1 MKKLMTTLFS
11 LVIMAAMTQ
20 NADAIILSGTLS
32 GGSASTN
39 GGTFQNINGFSGS
52 VGNNTFQ
59 NNNLYGFDEDQNIL
73 LGSALAADVGMT
85 SIAANTVVASHY
97 IFFDPGPSRRAIG
110 SVLFDAP
117 ILAIITS
124 TGNLAASDFLI
135 NNSVTYLNPSLRGLE
150 SNDSVSINAGNL
162 FQMDLDWRAST
173 PGDYVRVITEA
184 SPGANAVPEPASM
197 IIVRKRGLL
206 GTAIRKKFKKS

>member
-1 MKKLMTTLFS
+1 MKKLLTTLFS
-11 LVIMAAMTQ
+11 LVILAGMTQ
-20 NADAIILSGTLS
+20 NADAIILSGNLS
-32 GGSASTN
+32 GGSAANN
-39 GGTFQNINGFSGS
+39 GGTFQNITGFAGT
-52 VGNNTFQ
+52 VGNNNFQ
-59 NNNLYGFDEDQNIL
+59 DNNLYGFDEDQNIL
-73 LGSALAADVGMT
+73 LGSALAADVGLT

-135 NNSVTYLNPSLRGLE
+135 NNSVTYLNPGLRGLE
-150 SNDSVSINAGNL
+150 SNTDSVSISAGNL
-162 FQMDLDWRAST
+162 FQMELDWRAST
-173 PGDYVRVITEA
+173 PGDYVRVITET

-197 IIVRKRGLL
+197 LLLGGGLL
-206 GTAIRKKFKKS
+206 GTAIRKKFKKA